1 MTDNKDKV
9 LPSPSFSNLI
19 LSIASTAL
27 IKMGLDSTNKTEKN
41 LDLARYN
48 IDLLELVRQKTKNNL
63 TKEETELLDSCIS
76 DLQIQ
81 FVNLKNEEKKGSEV
95 K

>member
-1 MTDNKDKV
+1 MTDNKEKT
-9 LPSPSFSNLI
+9 LPSPNFSNLI

-27 IKMGLDSTNKTEKN
+27 IKMGLDQNNKEEKN

-48 IDLLELVRQKTKNNL
+48 IDLLELIRLKTKSNL
-63 TKEETELLDSCIS
+63 TKEETDLLSACIS

-81 FVNLKNEEKKGSEV
+81 FVNLKSEEKKEV

>member
-1 MTDNKDKV
+1 MMDDKNNKT
-9 LPSPSFSNLI
+9 LPSPNFSNLV

-27 IKMGLDSTNKTEKN
+27 VKMGMDPQHKKEKN

-48 IDLLELVRQKTKNNL
+48 IDLLELLRTKTKDNL
-63 TKEETELLDSCIS
+63 TKEESELLGSCIS

-81 FVNLKNEEKKGSEV
+81 FVNLSNKEKEA
-95 K
+95 